1 MTTLVNQAS
10 TKSLIKIRRLYL
22 FFIVLIGWALLATIF
37 RGQSTLELPTAE
49 NSNFTSRLEELASS
63 IRAGRF
69 ENPAFIYFFNPLRE
83 IIDGFV
89 QLIRGVFAIPVSGSI
104 IPLIGWLGVIGI
116 VAFIVYASSNAKI
129 ASLAVALLL
138 GTGFLDMWN
147 FTMDTLAMTLAAV
160 LLSLA
165 IGIPLGI
172 WAGLSDRA
180 LAVMRPFL
188 DLAQIVPTLV
198 YLAPLALF
206 FLIGAASATIA
217 TMIYSIPIAVRYT
230 STAIRGINKAPVEA
244 ALSMGSTKMQSLK
257 KVQLPIAKQTIVLG
271 VNQTVMAALSFVV
284 IAALIGAPGLGEPV
298 IEALTIRNVGEG
310 FVAGLAVVFLA
321 IMLDRSTSAAVKSAK
336 SFVPPTPKEIIT
348 RRIKVLLM
356 GLVAIIS
363 VYLSRSFLWA
373 AIWPENLN
381 VYDQIANATNSVVE
395 FATTQLY
402 YLTIGFRELIT
413 VGLLNPLQN
422 LLANSPWF
430 LTVAAIMLFASIIGG
445 WKVSL
450 LSLGLML
457 GIVYTG
463 LWNDTMITL
472 TQVVV
477 ATFLTM
483 ILGVTVGVWIGRS
496 EKADAAIRPILDAGQ
511 TLPAFVYLIPMLGL
525 FGPSRFTAIA
535 TGIVY
540 SIPVVTKIVA
550 DGIKNVPKSMIE
562 AAISNGSTSWQVIT
576 KVQLPAA
583 KRFLLLAINQ
593 GLIYV
598 LAVVIIGA
606 FVGAGGLGYLI
617 LLGASKPELQ
627 GKGLASGLA
636 ILLLGV
642 MVDRIAQAGAKNK

>member
-1 MTTLVNQAS
+1 M
-10 TKSLIKIRRLYL
+10 
-22 FFIVLIGWALLATIF
+22 
-37 RGQSTLELPTAE
+37 
-49 NSNFTSRLEELASS
+49 
-63 IRAGRF
+63 
-69 ENPAFIYFFNPLRE
+69 
-83 IIDGFV
+83 
-89 QLIRGVFAIPVSGSI
+89 
-104 IPLIGWLGVIGI
+104 
-116 VAFIVYASSNAKI
+116 
-129 ASLAVALLL
+129 
-138 GTGFLDMWN
+138 
-147 FTMDTLAMTLAAV
+147 
-160 LLSLA
+160 
-165 IGIPLGI
+165 
-172 WAGLSDRA
+172 
-180 LAVMRPFL
+180 
-188 DLAQIVPTLV
+188 VPTLV

-244 ALSMGSTKMQSLK
+244 AVSMGSTKMQSLK
-257 KVQLPIAKQTIVLG
+257 KVQLPIAKQTIILG

-298 IEALTIRNVGEG
+298 IDALTIRNVGEG

-336 SFVPPTPKEIIT
+336 SFVPPTQKEINA

-356 GLVAIIS
+356 GIVAIVS
-363 VYLSRSFLWA
+363 VYLSRTYLWA

-381 VYDQIANATNSVVE
+381 VYSQVANATNLVVE

-402 YLTIGFRELIT
+402 YLTIGFREFIT
-413 VGLLNPLQN
+413 IGLLNPLQN
-422 LLANSPWF
+422 LLSNAPWF
-430 LTVAAIMLFASIIGG
+430 LTVGAIMLFASIIGG

-472 TQVVV
+472 TQVLV
-477 ATFLTM
+477 ATLLTM

-627 GKGLASGLA
+627 GKGLASGIA

>member
-10 TKSLIKIRRLYL
+10 TKSLLKIRRLYL
-22 FFIVLIGWALLATIF
+22 FLIVFVGWTLLATIF
-37 RGQSTLELPTAE
+37 RGRSTLELPTAE
-49 NSNFTSRLEELASS
+49 NSSFTARLEAIAGS

-89 QLIRGVFAIPVSGSI
+89 QLIREIFAIPVSGSI

-116 VAFIVYASSNAKI
+116 VAFIVYASSNARI
-129 ASLAVALLL
+129 ATLAVVLLL
-138 GTGFLDMWN
+138 ATGFLDMWN

-244 ALSMGSTKMQSLK
+244 AVSMGSTKMQSLK
-257 KVQLPIAKQTIVLG
+257 KVQLPIAKQTIILG

-298 IEALTIRNVGEG
+298 IDALTIRNVGEG

-321 IMLDRSTSAAVKSAK
+321 IMLDRSTSAAVKSSK
-336 SFVPPTPKEIIT
+336 SFVPPTQKEINA

-356 GLVAIIS
+356 GIVAIVS
-363 VYLSRSFLWA
+363 VYLSRTYLWA

-381 VYDQIANATNSVVE
+381 VYNQVANATNLVVE

-402 YLTIGFRELIT
+402 YLTIGFRDFIT
-413 VGLLNPLQN
+413 IGLLNPLQN
-422 LLANSPWF
+422 LLSNAPWF
-430 LTVAAIMLFASIIGG
+430 LTVGAIMLFASIIGG

-472 TQVVV
+472 TQVLV
-477 ATFLTM
+477 ATLLTM

-627 GKGLASGLA
+627 GKGLASGIA

>member
-10 TKSLIKIRRLYL
+10 TKSLLKIRRLYL
-22 FFIVLIGWALLATIF
+22 FLIVFVGWTLLATIF
-37 RGQSTLELPTAE
+37 RGRSTLELPTAE
-49 NSNFTSRLEELASS
+49 NSSFTARLEAIAGS

-89 QLIRGVFAIPVSGSI
+89 QLIREIFAIPVSGSI

-116 VAFIVYASSNAKI
+116 VAFIVYASSNARI
-129 ASLAVALLL
+129 ATLAVVLLL
-138 GTGFLDMWN
+138 ATGFLDMWN

-244 ALSMGSTKMQSLK
+244 AVSMGSTKMQSLK
-257 KVQLPIAKQTIVLG
+257 KVQLPIAKQTIILG

-284 IAALIGAPGLGEPV
+284 IAALIGAPGLGEPL
-298 IEALTIRNVGEG
+298 IDALTIRNVGEG

-321 IMLDRSTSAAVKSAK
+321 IMLDRSTSAAVKSSK
-336 SFVPPTPKEIIT
+336 SFVPPTQKEINA

-356 GLVAIIS
+356 GIVAIVS
-363 VYLSRSFLWA
+363 VYLSRTYLWA

-381 VYDQIANATNSVVE
+381 VYNQVANATNLVVE

-402 YLTIGFRELIT
+402 YLTIGFREFIT
-413 VGLLNPLQN
+413 IGLLNPLQN
-422 LLANSPWF
+422 LLSNAPWF
-430 LTVAAIMLFASIIGG
+430 LTVGAIMLFASIIGG

-472 TQVVV
+472 TQVLV
-477 ATFLTM
+477 ATLLTM

-627 GKGLASGLA
+627 GKGLASGIA

>member
-1 MTTLVNQAS
+1 QKEINARRIRV
-10 TKSLIKIRRLYL
+10 SLM
-22 FFIVLIGWALLATIF
+22 
-37 RGQSTLELPTAE
+37 
-49 NSNFTSRLEELASS
+49 
-63 IRAGRF
+63 
-69 ENPAFIYFFNPLRE
+69 
-83 IIDGFV
+83 
-89 QLIRGVFAIPVSGSI
+89 
-104 IPLIGWLGVIGI
+104 GI
-116 VAFIVYASSNAKI
+116 VAIV
-129 ASLAVALLL
+129 
-138 GTGFLDMWN
+138 
-147 FTMDTLAMTLAAV
+147 
-160 LLSLA
+160 
-165 IGIPLGI
+165 
-172 WAGLSDRA
+172 
-180 LAVMRPFL
+180 
-188 DLAQIVPTLV
+188 
-198 YLAPLALF
+198 
-206 FLIGAASATIA
+206 
-217 TMIYSIPIAVRYT
+217 
-230 STAIRGINKAPVEA
+230 
-244 ALSMGSTKMQSLK
+244 
-257 KVQLPIAKQTIVLG
+257 
-271 VNQTVMAALSFVV
+271 
-284 IAALIGAPGLGEPV
+284 
-298 IEALTIRNVGEG
+298 
-310 FVAGLAVVFLA
+310 
-321 IMLDRSTSAAVKSAK
+321 
-336 SFVPPTPKEIIT
+336 
-348 RRIKVLLM
+348 
-356 GLVAIIS
+356 S
-363 VYLSRSFLWA
+363 VYLSRTYLWA

-381 VYDQIANATNSVVE
+381 VYDQVANATNLVVE

-402 YLTIGFRELIT
+402 YLTIGFREFIT
-413 VGLLNPLQN
+413 IGLLNPLQN
-422 LLANSPWF
+422 LLSNAPWF
-430 LTVAAIMLFASIIGG
+430 LTVGAIMLFASIIGG

-472 TQVVV
+472 TQVLV
-477 ATFLTM
+477 ATLLTM

-627 GKGLASGLA
+627 GKGLASGIA

>member
-1 MTTLVNQAS
+1 VTTLVNQAS
-10 TKSLIKIRRLYL
+10 TKGLLKIRRLYL
-22 FFIVLIGWALLATIF
+22 FLIVFVGWTLLATIF
-37 RGQSTLELPTAE
+37 RGRSTLELPTAE
-49 NSNFTSRLEELASS
+49 NSSFTARLEALAGS

-89 QLIRGVFAIPVSGSI
+89 QLIRGIFAIPVSGSI

-116 VAFIVYASSNAKI
+116 VAFIVYASSNARI
-129 ASLAVALLL
+129 ATLAVVLLL
-138 GTGFLDMWN
+138 ATGFLDMWN

-244 ALSMGSTKMQSLK
+244 AVSMGSTKMQSLK
-257 KVQLPIAKQTIVLG
+257 KVQLPIAKQTIILG

-298 IEALTIRNVGEG
+298 IDALTIRNVGEG

-321 IMLDRSTSAAVKSAK
+321 IMLDRSTSAAVKSSK
-336 SFVPPTPKEIIT
+336 SFVPPTQKEINA

-356 GLVAIIS
+356 GIVAIVS
-363 VYLSRSFLWA
+363 VYLSRTYLWA

-381 VYDQIANATNSVVE
+381 VYNQVANATNLVVE

-402 YLTIGFRELIT
+402 YLTIGFRDFIT
-413 VGLLNPLQN
+413 IGLLNPLQN
-422 LLANSPWF
+422 LLSNAPWF
-430 LTVAAIMLFASIIGG
+430 LTVGAIMLFASIIGG

-472 TQVVV
+472 TQVLV
-477 ATFLTM
+477 ATLLTM

-627 GKGLASGLA
+627 GKGLASGIA

-642 MVDRIAQAGAKNK
+642 MVDRIAQAGAKSK

>member
-22 FFIVLIGWALLATIF
+22 FFIVLIGWTLLATIF

-89 QLIRGVFAIPVSGSI
+89 QLIRGIFSIPVSGSI

-129 ASLAVALLL
+129 AALAVALLL

-244 ALSMGSTKMQSLK
+244 AVSMGSTKMQSLK

-336 SFVPPTPKEIIT
+336 SFVPPTQKEINT

-363 VYLSRSFLWA
+363 VYLSRTFLWA

-381 VYDQIANATNSVVE
+381 VYDQVANATNSVVE

-402 YLTIGFRELIT
+402 YLTIGFREFIT
-413 VGLLNPLQN
+413 LGLLNPLQN

-550 DGIKNVPKSMIE
+550 DGIKNVPKAMIE

>member
-1 MTTLVNQAS
+1 VTTLVNQAS
-10 TKSLIKIRRLYL
+10 TKGLLKIRRLYL
-22 FFIVLIGWALLATIF
+22 FLIVFVGWTLLATIF
-37 RGQSTLELPTAE
+37 RGRSTLELPTAE
-49 NSNFTSRLEELASS
+49 NSSFTARLEALAGS

-89 QLIRGVFAIPVSGSI
+89 QLIRGIFAIPVSGSI

-129 ASLAVALLL
+129 ATLAVVLLL
-138 GTGFLDMWN
+138 ATGFLDMWN

-244 ALSMGSTKMQSLK
+244 AVSMGSTKMQSLK
-257 KVQLPIAKQTIVLG
+257 KVQLPIAKQTIILG

-298 IEALTIRNVGEG
+298 IDALTIRNVGEG
-310 FVAGLAVVFLA
+310 IVAGLAVVFLA
-321 IMLDRSTSAAVKSAK
+321 IMLDRSTSAAVKSSK
-336 SFVPPTPKEIIT
+336 SFVPPTQKEINA

-356 GLVAIIS
+356 GIVAIVS
-363 VYLSRSFLWA
+363 VYLSRTYLWA

-381 VYDQIANATNSVVE
+381 VYNQVANATNLVVE

-402 YLTIGFRELIT
+402 YLTIGFRDFIT
-413 VGLLNPLQN
+413 IGLLNPLQN
-422 LLANSPWF
+422 LLSNAPWF
-430 LTVAAIMLFASIIGG
+430 LTVGAIMLFASIIGG

-472 TQVVV
+472 TQVLV
-477 ATFLTM
+477 ATLLTM

-627 GKGLASGLA
+627 GKGLASGIA

>member
-1 MTTLVNQAS
+1 MTDLITQAG
-10 TKSLIKIRRLYL
+10 KIPLIKIRRIYL
-22 FFIVLIGWALLATIF
+22 FLSVVIIWTILATLF
-37 RGQSTLELPTAE
+37 RGRATLELPTAE
-49 NSNFTSRLEELASS
+49 NSSFTARLEALAGT

-83 IIDGFV
+83 LIDSFV
-89 QLIRGVFAIPVSGSI
+89 QIIRTIFAIPVSGSI
-104 IPLIGWLGVIGI
+104 IPIVGWLGVVGI
-116 VAFIVYASSNAKI
+116 VAFIVYATSNAKI
-129 ASLAVALLL
+129 AVIAVALLM
-138 GTGFLDMWN
+138 GTGLLDMWD

-160 LLSLA
+160 ILSLA

-217 TMIYSIPIAVRYT
+217 TMIYSIPIAIRYT
-230 STAIRGINKAPVEA
+230 STAIRGINKAPIEA
-244 ALSMGSTKMQSLK
+244 ATSMGSTKMQALR
-257 KVQLPIAKQTIVLG
+257 KVQMPIAMQTIILG

-298 IEALTIRNVGEG
+298 IDALTIRNVGEG

-321 IMLDRSTSAAVKSAK
+321 IMLDRATSAAVKGSR
-336 SFVPPTPKEIIT
+336 SFVPPTQKEIT
-348 RRIKVLLM
+348 SRRIKILLV
-356 GLVAIIS
+356 GLMALIS
-363 VYLSRSFLWA
+363 IYLSRTFLWA

-381 VYDQIANATNSVVE
+381 FYDQIASATNSVVE

-402 YLTIGFRELIT
+402 YLTIGFKELIT
-413 VGLLNPLQN
+413 VTLLNPLQS
-422 LLANSPWF
+422 LLSNAPWF
-430 LTVAAIMLFASIIGG
+430 LTVSAIILIAAIIGG
-445 WKVSL
+445 WKVAV

-463 LWNDTMITL
+463 LWNDTMTTL
-472 TQVVV
+472 TQVLV
-477 ATFLTM
+477 ATLLTM

-576 KVQLPAA
+576 KVQLPAS

-606 FVGAGGLGYLI
+606 FVGSGGLGYLI

-627 GKGLASGLA
+627 GKGLAAGLA

-642 MVDRIAQAGAKNK
+642 MIDRIAQAGAKNK

>member
-10 TKSLIKIRRLYL
+10 TKSLLKIRRLYL
-22 FFIVLIGWALLATIF
+22 FLIVFVGWTLLATIF
-37 RGQSTLELPTAE
+37 RGRSTLELPTAE
-49 NSNFTSRLEELASS
+49 NSSFTARLEAIAGS

-89 QLIRGVFAIPVSGSI
+89 QLIREIFAIPVSGSI

-116 VAFIVYASSNAKI
+116 VAFIVYASSNTRI
-129 ASLAVALLL
+129 ATLAVVLLL
-138 GTGFLDMWN
+138 ATGFLDMWN

-244 ALSMGSTKMQSLK
+244 AVSMGSTKMQSLK
-257 KVQLPIAKQTIVLG
+257 KVQLPIAKQTIILG

-298 IEALTIRNVGEG
+298 IDALTIRNVGEG

-321 IMLDRSTSAAVKSAK
+321 IMLDRSTSAAVKSSK
-336 SFVPPTPKEIIT
+336 SFVPPTQKEINA

-356 GLVAIIS
+356 GIVAIVS
-363 VYLSRSFLWA
+363 VYLSRTYLWA

-381 VYDQIANATNSVVE
+381 VYNQVANATNLVVE

-402 YLTIGFRELIT
+402 YLTIGFRDFIT
-413 VGLLNPLQN
+413 IGLLNPLQN
-422 LLANSPWF
+422 LLSNAPWF
-430 LTVAAIMLFASIIGG
+430 LTVGAIMLFASIIGG

-472 TQVVV
+472 TQVLV
-477 ATFLTM
+477 ATLLTM

-627 GKGLASGLA
+627 GKGLASGIA